1 MKHFSESSKCGRLV
15 CLSLLGVILSGGAAL
30 AQSPYPQNNPIYA
43 GLALS
48 HMESESDKPVKR
60 DMDADGYE
68 LTLGYRITPN
78 LSGELQWADLQY
90 DGFTAAGGV
99 TVYGTDTQLVKV
111 SALYYPDA
119 VHVRP
124 FGRVGYVSE
133 DTDTIVSRPENKAA
147 AFGESDG
154 FFVGLGI
161 DIPVVPRAYFRAE
174 YQVFDD
180 NSGTGFGLGAVFH
193 F

>member
-1 MKHFSESSKCGRLV
+1 MNHFSESSKCGKHVSLV
-15 CLSLLGVILSGGAAL
+15 IASLIFTCGAAL

-48 HMESESDKPVKR
+48 QIESVSDKPVKR

-90 DGFTAAGGV
+90 DGFSTTAGV
-99 TVYGTDTQLVKV
+99 TVVGTDTQLIKL

-124 FGRVGYVSE
+124 FGRVGYVTE
-133 DTDTIVSRPENKAA
+133 DTDTIVSKPVNKA

>member
-1 MKHFSESSKCGRLV
+1 LIFTC
-15 CLSLLGVILSGGAAL
+15 GAAL

-48 HMESESDKPVKR
+48 QMENDSDKPVKR

-90 DGFTAAGGV
+90 DGFIAGGV
-99 TVYGTDTQLVKV
+99 TMAGTDTQLLKV
-111 SALYYPDA
+111 SALYYPDE
-119 VHVRP
+119 VHVGP
-124 FGRVGYVSE
+124 FGRVGYVTE
-133 DTDTIVSRPENKAA
+133 DTDTIVSKPVNKA

-161 DIPVVPRAYFRAE
+161 DIPVMPHAYFRAE